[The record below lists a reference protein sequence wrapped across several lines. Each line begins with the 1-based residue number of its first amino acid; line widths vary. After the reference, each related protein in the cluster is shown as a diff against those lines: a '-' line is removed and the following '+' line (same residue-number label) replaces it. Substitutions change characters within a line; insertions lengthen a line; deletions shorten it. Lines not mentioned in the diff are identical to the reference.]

1 MVADGGKLSAYGPV
15 LTMRRVEIVE
25 EPDQPYRWIA
35 IDQGTRQFLMRMSD
49 LHLLRDI
56 CFRLEWKLVDV
67 KRCDK

>member
-1 MVADGGKLSAYGPV
+1 LSAYGPV

-35 IDQGTRQFLMRMSD
+35 IDQGARQFLMRMSD

-56 CFRLEWKLVDV
+56 CFRLEWKVVDV